1 MSDADVFKTIT
12 ELVISL
18 DEDKAMAA
26 VQKALDE
33 GYDPLE
39 ILQKGVIVGLR
50 VIGDKFGSGEYFL
63 PELMMGADLSE
74 ACTNKIMEKI
84 PEQANA
90 SRGVVLLGAVQGD
103 LHDIGKSLVL
113 RQISLA
119 GYKVHDLGINV
130 PSMTFIDKAREL
142 NADIIG
148 LSAFLDATRPFYAE
162 VINYLNDMGLRNKYK
177 VIIGGVA
184 ASAELAESIG
194 ADGWAPDAP
203 SAVKLCD
210 KIMGQ

>member
-1 MSDADVFKTIT
+1 MTDADIIAMIT

-18 DEDKAMAA
+18 DEEKAITA
-26 VQKALDE
+26 VQNALDE

-39 ILQKGVIVGLR
+39 ILQKGVLAGLR

-74 ACTNKIMEKI
+74 ACTNKIMARI

-90 SRGVVLLGAVQGD
+90 SRGVFLLGAVQGD

-119 GYKVHDLGINV
+119 GYKVYDLGINV
-130 PSMTFIDKAREL
+130 PSMTFIDKAIEL

-148 LSAFLDATRPFYAE
+148 LSAFLDATRPYYSE
-162 VINYLNDMGLRNKYK
+162 VINYLRDMGLRNKYK

-184 ASAELAESIG
+184 SSAELSESIG

-203 SAVKLCD
+203 SAVRLCD
-210 KIMGQ
+210 KLMGH